1 MVADKEQ
8 PHTKKGDMEGDDN
21 VRSTVDAVDAPPED
35 MLSDEDAMPELD
47 EAPISDEEARSVAEL
62 QLLEWQRGNRRA
74 AQLVMDGA
82 PPHEARRQV
91 ARECREAGE
100 TAAFDDAEEV
110 ARAVAEGHDA
120 EEVAQGVLA
129 RRMASR
135 RAACV
140 VAPEEPW
147 PAERVVAELARL
159 RDHAIATRVRAG
171 AAVDDAT
178 RAVDDLDRARLAREA
193 EDDRAESERAV
204 EKAVAAAE
212 AAVVAARLRATQS
225 MCTSLA
231 RTARLYDAG
240 ADIRRDFDLFCPD
253 TTPTLWSQMAGMDHP
268 LQGAMQR

>member
-1 MVADKEQ
+1 
-8 PHTKKGDMEGDDN
+8 
-21 VRSTVDAVDAPPED
+21 
-35 MLSDEDAMPELD
+35 
-47 EAPISDEEARSVAEL
+47 
-62 QLLEWQRGNRRA
+62 
-74 AQLVMDGA
+74 
-82 PPHEARRQV
+82 
-91 ARECREAGE
+91 
-100 TAAFDDAEEV
+100 
-110 ARAVAEGHDA
+110 
-120 EEVAQGVLA
+120 VLA

-140 VAPEEPW
+140 VEPEEPW

-204 EKAVAAAE
+204 EKAVAAAKAAAE